1 MFGIR
6 TIVLGVQLLIDDPS
20 LQTATLGLLIHATDA
35 ATAITARLRRQL
47 PVLVAVVTAGILLT
61 DTALALV
68 IAHPE
73 NTDSI

>member
-1 MFGIR
+1 M
-6 TIVLGVQLLIDDPS
+6 TS
-20 LQTATLGLLIHATDA
+20 ATGKPASRIQGASSAGLLIHATDA
-35 ATAITARLRRQL
+35 ATAITVRARRQL
-47 PVLVAVVTAGILLT
+47 PALVAVVTAGISLT